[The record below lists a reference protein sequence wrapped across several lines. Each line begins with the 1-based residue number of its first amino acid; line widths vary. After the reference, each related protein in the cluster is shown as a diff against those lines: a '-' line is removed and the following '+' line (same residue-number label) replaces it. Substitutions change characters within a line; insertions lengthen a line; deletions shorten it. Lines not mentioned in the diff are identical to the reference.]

1 MEHYAGKLQRAAALL
16 SRQSTEAASRLVD
29 RDQHNLQAAVTWASS
44 RSLPM
49 ALQAFVNMLWN
60 SMSLLDPRLDPDLF
74 QRFSEVSHALPG
86 HLQPTYYLAGF
97 HLDTVQCVEVQKT
110 LCRSDALTLWCGDL
124 RLTAPTACP
133 GVALLVYV
141 KLLFHYWSSAYS
153 C

>member
-29 RDQHNLQAAVTWASS
+29 RDQHNLQAAVTWATS

-74 QRFSEVSHALPG
+74 QRFSEVGRRLP
-86 HLQPTYYLAGF
+86 
-97 HLDTVQCVEVQKT
+97 QCTSV
-110 LCRSDALTLWCGDL
+110 LPL
-124 RLTAPTACP
+124 
-133 GVALLVYV
+133 
-141 KLLFHYWSSAYS
+141 
-153 C
+153 